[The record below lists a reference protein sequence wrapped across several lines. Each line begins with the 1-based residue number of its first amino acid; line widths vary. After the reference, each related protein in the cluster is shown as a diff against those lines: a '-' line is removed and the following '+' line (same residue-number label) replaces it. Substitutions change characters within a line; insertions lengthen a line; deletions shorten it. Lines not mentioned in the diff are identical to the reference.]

1 MPSFSLIQESKDE
14 AHGDAANVAGNVELP
29 VEPVEALGAGNV
41 ELRVEP
47 VEALGAGNVELR
59 VEPVEQLGAGNVELA
74 EPLGAGNVEMAGDVK
89 DCVDK
94 LIHKQFV

>member
-14 AHGDAANVAGNVELP
+14 AHGDAAKVAGNVELP
-29 VEPVEALGAGNV
+29 VEPVEA
-41 ELRVEP
+41 
-47 VEALGAGNVELR
+47 
-59 VEPVEQLGAGNVELA
+59 
-74 EPLGAGNVEMAGDVK
+74 LGAGNVEMAGDVK